1 MWPRPI
7 TTASSMLLEL
17 CVEHN
22 LLHVHALYITCDS
35 IRSKRPCSLHNLLKT
50 LTRDSNMAYNPLRES
65 TRSGTWI
72 SRKIKSI
79 LTTYSSAYSWN
90 KFLGKTS
97 RLRAAPPFRRI
108 PSRKWNKKYQGEKN
122 LCQRAVHNAGS
133 EPHGKVTSLPEFRTQ
148 PFFFF
153 TDYMNSHD
161 GLRWKERLLVVFF
174 FPNSDCSTRYTC
186 NMNSLLW
193 RDSHCSW
200 GTLQEFSVETI

>member
-1 MWPRPI
+1 MPLVWPLFYSIQMWPRPI
-7 TTASSMLLEL
+7 TTASSMFLEL
-17 CVEHN
+17 YVEHN
-22 LLHVHALYITCDS
+22 LLHVHALHITCDS

-79 LTTYSSAYSWN
+79 VTTYSSAYSWD

-133 EPHGKVTSLPEFRTQ
+133 EPHGKVTSLPEFRT
-148 PFFFF
+148 
-153 TDYMNSHD
+153 
-161 GLRWKERLLVVFF
+161 
-174 FPNSDCSTRYTC
+174 
-186 NMNSLLW
+186 
-193 RDSHCSW
+193 
-200 GTLQEFSVETI
+200 

>member
-1 MWPRPI
+1 MF
-7 TTASSMLLEL
+7 LEL
-17 CVEHN
+17 YVEHN
-22 LLHVHALYITCDS
+22 LLHVHALHITCDS

-90 KFLGKTS
+90 KFLGKTF

-133 EPHGKVTSLPEFRTQ
+133 EPHGKVTSLPEFRTK

-153 TDYMNSHD
+153 FSLITWTRTTDFAEKSA
-161 GLRWKERLLVVFF
+161 
-174 FPNSDCSTRYTC
+174 
-186 NMNSLLW
+186 
-193 RDSHCSW
+193 CSW
-200 GTLQEFSVETI
+200 SSSFQIQIARHDIYMQHD